1 MANSYKGNAAI
12 IDTVSS
18 TIDIANLMFGTT
30 DAEVKINSV
39 YFYNPTAADK
49 FVLKDKSGNIVIEI
63 SGKTTGQDAGV
74 EFGVPFKCFGLNLF
88 LRIIR

>member
-30 DAEVKINSV
+30 DAEVKISAV
-39 YFYNPTAADK
+39 YFYNPTTSDK
-49 FVLKDKSGNIVIEI
+49 VVLKDKSGNIVIEL
-63 SGKTTGQDAGV
+63 SGKTTGQDVSV
-74 EFGVPFKCFGLNLF
+74 EFGVPFKCFGLELVS
-88 LRIIR
+88 